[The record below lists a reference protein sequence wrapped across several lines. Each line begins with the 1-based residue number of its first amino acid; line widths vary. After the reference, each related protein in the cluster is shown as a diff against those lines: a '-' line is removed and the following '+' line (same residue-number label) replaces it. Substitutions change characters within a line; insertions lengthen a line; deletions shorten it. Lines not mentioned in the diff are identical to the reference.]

1 MIVARG
7 AIVMVDY
14 PFADRSG
21 SKVRPAL
28 VVQDDHW
35 NQRLQY
41 TILAMITSSRRRI
54 IGAST
59 QLFVALGDPE
69 SSGTGLRLDSVV
81 QCENLVTF
89 QQSRI
94 RSNLGRFSESL
105 MLRVDDCLKASLGL
119 K

>member
-7 AIVMVDY
+7 EIVMVDY
-14 PFADRSG
+14 PFADQSG

-28 VVQDDHW
+28 VVHDDLW

-41 TILAMITSSRRRI
+41 TILAMITSSRRRM

-59 QLFVALGDPE
+59 QLLVALDDSE

-89 QQSRI
+89 QQSRV
-94 RSNLGRFSESL
+94 RSILGRFSESL
-105 MLRVDDCLKASLGL
+105 MLRVDECLRASLGL

>member
-1 MIVARG
+1 MNVVRSEM
-7 AIVMVDY
+7 VMVDY
-14 PFADRSG
+14 PFADQAG

-28 VVQDDHW
+28 VVQDDVW

-41 TILAMITSSRRRI
+41 TVLAMITSSRRRM
-54 IGAST
+54 IGAAT
-59 QLFVALGDPE
+59 QLLVTLDDPE

-94 RSNLGRFSESL
+94 RSVLGRLSDTL
-105 MLRVDDCLKASLGL
+105 MLRVDECLKAVLGL